1 MMTTEFIKK
10 DGKVYRREINE
21 EEYNVDSILQAY
33 QAEVDKLTNLKT
45 EVISKLTENVAVKQV
60 LK

>member
-1 MMTTEFIKK
+1 MTTEFIKK

-45 EVISKLTENVAVKQV
+45 EVISKLTENVAVK
-60 LK
+60 